1 MKFQVISWESND
13 QLIDGSDTFCIDMFG
28 RCADG
33 KSISARASFTPYFF
47 VEVHRHSQRH
57 NVYSD
62 LEKML
67 SKRVMDEMSINLVD
81 RKKFYGFTN
90 NAVFRFAKLV
100 FQSKKSFKS
109 AYWNLS
115 KSRKY
120 KNAIYEANLDPMLR
134 FIHLTGIQ
142 SAGWVEVESYVDV
155 DQKETSC
162 DLEITISNWK
172 DVVPVAEDSIAPIV
186 IASFD
191 IETYSPDGSF
201 PDPERPECPVIQIA
215 TTLQTYGQEG
225 YTRHLHT
232 LNECLPIENVQIHA
246 FRTEREL
253 ITSWCDLVKM
263 ADPDVLVGYN
273 IWKFDNVYIYKRANL
288 LQIAD
293 LFCLNRYRS
302 PSRHYKAAFSSGA
315 YGDNNYD
322 MVTSQGRFQIDL
334 LELYKRDH
342 KLVKYSLNFV
352 SEHFLG
358 DHKVE
363 MPIKEMF
370 ERYRSGTPDDMQKIG
385 EYCVKDTELPLR
397 LMDKLANIPNLVEM
411 ARATYVPMNFLI
423 ERGQQIKCFSQIAKQ
438 AQLENMLVPT
448 IQDGKTN
455 ESFVGA
461 TVLEAKTGAY
471 MNAVI
476 TGLDFASLY
485 PTIMRAHNLCY
496 NSIVLDEKYNN
507 LSGIEYKTVEW
518 TTKESKHFKYTFA
531 QNPTGILPKLLETLA
546 KNRKQAKK
554 DMANATDPFMKDVY
568 NGKQLA
574 FKVSMNSI
582 YGFCSAFMLP
592 CQAISACVTTI
603 GREMIEQTKTLVE
616 QWYPNAEVVYGD
628 SVTGDTPL
636 YLEKDGE
643 FWIRRID
650 DLFNNFNCTHGE
662 GAAKEYATP
671 VGVRVYSDQGFTTI
685 KRVMRHKTEKRMY
698 RVITNAGIVDV
709 TEDHSLLLCDGT
721 PVAPGSITVGTE
733 LLQRLPIFHEN
744 NSLTTLMDDY
754 DCVHETHGRVYTVHT
769 KKQATELLLSA
780 QANGYSG
787 STVAVHNDAFEVVVR
802 KGPPPRAR
810 VRNII
815 DLGRTTGYVYDLET
829 ENHHFHIGPGN
840 LVVHNTDSVMV
851 KFDTSDAKNDLEMR
865 EISFRLGEEAADRIS
880 QTFKYP
886 IELEFEKC
894 YQPYLLFSKKRYAGL
909 MYTQVTKPDYI
920 DAKGIQLVRR
930 DNAPFVKDISKQV
943 LNMIMYDQDVLGS
956 IDKVQAVA
964 RKLLNYEF
972 SVDQL
977 VISKSMRND
986 YVNRNQPHLKVAEKI
1001 EQRNPGAG
1009 PKSGERVPYIIMD
1022 NGERLLCDRAED
1034 PVYVTEKG
1042 LDKKVDVLYYL
1053 TNGLISPLESFYDLF
1068 MDHSKEGIFGDMIRD
1083 FENKR
1088 KGLRNGSTLN
1098 QFFER
1103 TKENKTPD
1111 KKLIKKTSAKKIPK
1125 DSQRTIDMFF

>member
-1 MKFQVISWESND
+1 MRFQVISWESND
-13 QLIDGSDTFCIDMFG
+13 HLIDGSDAFCIDMFG

-33 KSISARASFTPYFF
+33 NSVAARASFTPYFF
-47 VEVHRHSQRH
+47 IEVPRYSQKH

-62 LEKML
+62 LEKMF
-67 SKRVMDEMSINLVD
+67 SKRIMDEMSITLVD

-90 NAVFRFAKLV
+90 NAAFRFAKLV

-109 AYWNLS
+109 AGWVLS

-142 SAGWVEVESYVDV
+142 SAGWVEVESYMDA

-162 DLEITISNWK
+162 DLEITVSNWK
-172 DVVPVAEDSIAPIV
+172 NVVPVAEDSIAPIV

-201 PDPERPECPVIQIA
+201 PNPERPECPVIQIA
-215 TTLQTYGQEG
+215 TTLQTYGQNG

-232 LNECLPIENVQIHA
+232 LNECLPIENVQIRS

-253 ITSWCDLVKM
+253 ITSWCDLVKLV
-263 ADPDVLVGYN
+263 DPDVLVGYN
-273 IWKFDNVYIYKRANL
+273 IWKFDNVYLYKRADL
-288 LQIAD
+288 LQITD
-293 LFCLNRYRS
+293 MFCLNRYRS

-322 MVTSQGRFQIDL
+322 MVTSHGRFQIDL
-334 LELYKRDH
+334 LELYKREH

-370 ERYRSGTPDDMQKIG
+370 ERYRNGTPEDMRKIG

-411 ARATYVPMNFLI
+411 ARATYVPMNFLL
-423 ERGQQIKCFSQIAKQ
+423 ERGQQIKCFSQITKQ
-438 AQLENMLVPT
+438 TQLENMLVRT

-507 LSGIEYKTVEW
+507 LPGIEYKTVEW
-518 TTKESKHFKYTFA
+518 TTNKDSTHFKYTFA
-531 QNPTGILPKLLETLA
+531 QSPTGILPKLLETLA

-603 GREMIEQTKTLVE
+603 GREMIEQTKNLVE
-616 QWYPNAEVVYGD
+616 QWYPSAEVVYGD

-636 YLEKDGE
+636 YLEKNGTYQ
-643 FWIRRID
+643 IRRID
-650 DLFNNFNCTHGE
+650 DLFYDYPYAAGQW
-662 GAAKEYATP
+662 AAKEYATP
-671 VGVRVYSDQGFTTI
+671 TGVRVFSDQGFTTI
-685 KRVMRHKTEKRMY
+685 KRVMRHKTEKRLY
-698 RVITNAGIVDV
+698 RVITSAGIVDV
-709 TEDHSLLLCDGT
+709 TEDHSLLLPDGT
-721 PVAPGSITVGTE
+721 PVAPGSISVGTE
-733 LLQRLPIFHEN
+733 LLQRIPE
-744 NSLTTLMDDY
+744 
-754 DCVHETHGRVYTVHT
+754 VHEDLKTIMGTYNGVPDTHGCVYTVQT
-769 KKQATELLLSA
+769 KKQATELMLSA
-780 QANGYSG
+780 QANGYIG
-787 STVAVHNDAFEVVVR
+787 TTLAVRDDTFEVVVR
-802 KGPPPRAR
+802 ASPLPRAR
-810 VRNII
+810 VRKII
-815 DLGRTTGYVYDLET
+815 DLGRTMDYVYDLET
-829 ENHHFHIGPGN
+829 ENHHFHVGPGN

-851 KFDTSDAKNDLEMR
+851 KFDTKDAKSDLEMR

-880 QTFKYP
+880 KTFKYP

-909 MYTQVTKPDYI
+909 MYTQVGKPDYI

-956 IDKVQAVA
+956 IDKVQDVA

-972 SVDQL
+972 PVDQL

-1034 PVYVTEKG
+1034 PVYVSEKG

-1068 MDHSKEGIFGDMIRD
+1068 MDHSKEGIFGEMIRA

-1088 KGLRNGSTLN
+1088 KGLRNGSTLT

-1103 TKENKTPD
+1103 TKEAEKKTPQ
-1111 KKLIKKTSAKKIPK
+1111 KKTSAKKTNKPQQ
-1125 DSQRTIDMFF
+1125 QRTIDLFF

>member
-13 QLIDGSDTFCIDMFG
+13 QLIDGSSTFCIDMFG

-33 KSISARASFTPYFF
+33 KSVSARVSFTPYFF
-47 VEVHRHSQRH
+47 IEVPRHVQKH

-62 LEKML
+62 LEQMF
-67 SKRVMDEMSINLVD
+67 SKRVMNEMSISIVE

-90 NAVFRFAKLV
+90 NTVFRFARLV
-100 FQSKKSFKS
+100 FQSKQSFKS
-109 AYWNLS
+109 AFWILS
-115 KSRKY
+115 GKHEIMQSTKVRKY
-120 KNAIYEANLDPMLR
+120 KNAIYEANLDPILR

-142 SAGWVEVESYVDV
+142 SAGWVEIESYTDA
-155 DQKETSC
+155 DHKETSC

-172 DVVPVAEDSIAPIV
+172 NVVPVAEDSIAPIV

-201 PDPERPECPVIQIA
+201 PDPEKPECPVIQIA
-215 TTLQTYGQEG
+215 TTLQTYGQKG

-246 FRTEREL
+246 FQTESEL
-253 ITSWCDLVKM
+253 ITSWCDLIKV
-263 ADPDVLVGYN
+263 ADPDVLIGYN
-273 IWKFDNVYIYKRANL
+273 IWKFDNVYLYKRAEL
-288 LQIAD
+288 LQITD
-293 LFCLNRYRS
+293 VFCLNRYRS
-302 PSRHYKAAFSSGA
+302 PSRCYKASFSSGA

-334 LELYKRDH
+334 LELYKREH

-358 DHKVE
+358 DCKVD

-370 ERYRSGTPDDMQKIG
+370 ERYRRGTPEDMHKIG

-448 IQDGKTN
+448 IQDGKSN

-507 LSGIEYKTVEW
+507 LPGIDYKTVEW

-554 DMANATDPFMKDVY
+554 DMANTTDPFMKDVY

-616 QWYPNAEVVYGD
+616 KWYPNAEVVYGD
-628 SVTGDTPL
+628 
-636 YLEKDGE
+636 
-643 FWIRRID
+643 
-650 DLFNNFNCTHGE
+650 
-662 GAAKEYATP
+662 
-671 VGVRVYSDQGFTTI
+671 
-685 KRVMRHKTEKRMY
+685 
-698 RVITNAGIVDV
+698 
-709 TEDHSLLLCDGT
+709 
-721 PVAPGSITVGTE
+721 
-733 LLQRLPIFHEN
+733 
-744 NSLTTLMDDY
+744 
-754 DCVHETHGRVYTVHT
+754 
-769 KKQATELLLSA
+769 
-780 QANGYSG
+780 
-787 STVAVHNDAFEVVVR
+787 
-802 KGPPPRAR
+802 
-810 VRNII
+810 
-815 DLGRTTGYVYDLET
+815 
-829 ENHHFHIGPGN
+829 
-840 LVVHNTDSVMV
+840 TDSVMV
-851 KFDTSDAKNDLEMR
+851 KFDTNDAKNDLEMR
-865 EISFRLGEEAADRIS
+865 EISFKLGEEAAGRIS

-909 MYTQVTKPDYI
+909 MYTQPEKPDYI

-956 IDKVQAVA
+956 IDKVQEVA
-964 RKLLNYEF
+964 RRLLNYEF
-972 SVDQL
+972 PVDQL
-977 VISKSMRND
+977 VISKSMRNN
-986 YVNRNQPHLKVAEKI
+986 YVNRNHPHVKVADKI

-1009 PKSGERVPYIIMD
+1009 PKSGDRVPYIIMD
-1022 NGERLLCDRAED
+1022 NGERLICDKAED
-1034 PVYVTEKG
+1034 PVFVTENG
-1042 LDKKVDVLYYL
+1042 LDRNVDVLYYL

-1068 MDHSKEGIFGDMIRD
+1068 IDNSKEGIFGDMIRE
-1083 FENKR
+1083 FQNKR
-1088 KGLRNGSTLN
+1088 KGLQNGSTLN
-1098 QFFER
+1098 QFFE
-1103 TKENKTPD
+1103 TTNEKKTPE
-1111 KKLIKKTSAKKIPK
+1111 KTLDVKRNDRVPPAKK
-1125 DSQRTIDMFF
+1125 SQRTIDLFF

>member
-13 QLIDGSDTFCIDMFG
+13 QLVDGSNTFCIDMFG
-28 RCADG
+28 RCANG
-33 KSISARASFTPYFF
+33 KSVSARVSFTPYFF
-47 VEVHRHSQRH
+47 IEVPKYTQKH
-57 NVYSD
+57 NVHSDIEQILPDYYKPTPKAYTKSYSI
-62 LEKML
+62 MN
-67 SKRVMDEMSINLVD
+67 EMTISLVD
-81 RKKFYGFTN
+81 RKKFFGFTN
-90 NAVFRFAKLV
+90 NKAFRFALLV
-100 FQSKKSFKS
+100 FRSKKSFKL
-109 AYWNLS
+109 AFWALS

-120 KNAIYEANLDPMLR
+120 KDKIYEANLDPILR

-142 SAGWVEVESYVDV
+142 SAGWVEVKSYNNTDV
-155 DQKETSC
+155 EQKETSC
-162 DLEITISNWK
+162 DLEITISDWK
-172 DVVPVAEDSIAPIV
+172 SVVPVAEDSIAPIV

-201 PDPERPECPVIQIA
+201 PDPEKPGCPIIQIA
-215 TTLQTYGQEG
+215 TTLQTYGQTG

-232 LNECLPIENVQIHA
+232 LNECLPIEDVQIHA
-246 FRTEREL
+246 FETEREL
-253 ITSWCDLVKM
+253 IVSWCELVKI

-273 IWKFDNVYIYKRANL
+273 IWKFDNVYLYKRADL
-288 LQIAD
+288 LQISH
-293 LFCLNRYRS
+293 LFCLNRYRA
-302 PSRHYKAAFSSGA
+302 PSRCYKASFSSGA
-315 YGDNNYD
+315 YGDNNYE

-334 LELYKRDH
+334 LELYKREH

-358 DHKVE
+358 DCKVD

-370 ERYRSGTPDDMQKIG
+370 ERYRHGTPEDMRKIG

-397 LMDKLANIPNLVEM
+397 LMEKLANIPNLVEM

-423 ERGQQIKCFSQIAKQ
+423 ERGQQIKCFSQIVKQ
-438 AQLENMLVPT
+438 AQLEQMLVPT

-461 TVLEAKTGAY
+461 TVLEAKTAAY
-471 MNAVI
+471 MNGVI

-507 LSGIEYKTVEW
+507 LPGIEYKTVEW
-518 TTKESKHFKYTFA
+518 TTKEAKHFKYTFA

-554 DMANATDPFMKDVY
+554 DMANASDPFMKDVY

-592 CQAISACVTTI
+592 CQAISASVTTI

-616 QWYPNAEVVYGD
+616 EWYPNAEVVYGD
-628 SVTGDTPL
+628 
-636 YLEKDGE
+636 
-643 FWIRRID
+643 
-650 DLFNNFNCTHGE
+650 
-662 GAAKEYATP
+662 
-671 VGVRVYSDQGFTTI
+671 
-685 KRVMRHKTEKRMY
+685 
-698 RVITNAGIVDV
+698 
-709 TEDHSLLLCDGT
+709 
-721 PVAPGSITVGTE
+721 
-733 LLQRLPIFHEN
+733 
-744 NSLTTLMDDY
+744 
-754 DCVHETHGRVYTVHT
+754 
-769 KKQATELLLSA
+769 
-780 QANGYSG
+780 
-787 STVAVHNDAFEVVVR
+787 
-802 KGPPPRAR
+802 
-810 VRNII
+810 
-815 DLGRTTGYVYDLET
+815 
-829 ENHHFHIGPGN
+829 
-840 LVVHNTDSVMV
+840 TDSVMV
-851 KFDTSDAKNDLEMR
+851 KFDTTDAKNDLEMR
-865 EISFRLGEEAADRIS
+865 EISFRLGEEAAGRIS

-909 MYTQVTKPDYI
+909 MYTQVAKPDYI

-943 LNMIMYDQDVLGS
+943 LNMIMYDQDILGS
-956 IDKVQAVA
+956 IDKVQDVA

-972 SVDQL
+972 SIDQL
-977 VISKSMRND
+977 VISKSIRND
-986 YVNRNQPHLKVAEKI
+986 YVNRNHAHVKVADKI

-1034 PVYVTEKG
+1034 PAYVVEKG
-1042 LDKKVDVLYYL
+1042 LEYKVDVLYYL

-1083 FENKR
+1083 FENQR

-1098 QFFER
+1098 QFYER
-1103 TKENKTPD
+1103 TKEKQPLVE
-1111 KKLIKKTSAKKIPK
+1111 KKKALLVEKANEPAKKT
-1125 DSQRTIDMFF
+1125 QRTINLFF